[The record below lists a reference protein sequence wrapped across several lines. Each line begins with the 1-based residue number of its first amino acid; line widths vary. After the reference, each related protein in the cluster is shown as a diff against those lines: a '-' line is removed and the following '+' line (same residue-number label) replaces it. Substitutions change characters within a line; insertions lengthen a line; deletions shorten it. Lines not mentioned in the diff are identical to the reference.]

1 MATQRLDNTEALK
14 RLRLFNEK
22 AQELRSYSFIDKAL
36 HRDAG
41 VTVHFDGEKKTI
53 EAKRVGADKEA
64 RAAMCLVLR
73 FFLQP
78 RDNIELSQVA
88 ELYQSLPVRA
98 QDRHWVCENLK
109 IVDAFLDRETG
120 LALNNKPITYR
131 AVRDTFLYGDQAH
144 ANADK
149 RIVLETW
156 KEVGPVY
163 SVLENFFEQ
172 AVCETIRY
180 ILWLAAMNVDTI
192 KALEQLGPS

>member
-1 MATQRLDNTEALK
+1 MATQSLDNTEALK

-22 AQELRSYSFIDKAL
+22 AQELQSYSFIDKAL
-36 HRDAG
+36 HRDTG
-41 VTVHFDGEKKTI
+41 VTVHFDCEKKTI

-78 RDNIELSQVA
+78 RDGIELHQIA
-88 ELYQSLPVRA
+88 ELYQSIPA
-98 QDRHWVCENLK
+98 KDEDRHRVCENLK
-109 IVDAFLDRETG
+109 MLDAFLDRETV
-120 LALNNKPITYR
+120 LALNNEPITYR

-149 RIVLETW
+149 RIMFEMW
-156 KEVGPVY
+156 KVGPIY
-163 SVLENFFEQ
+163 SVFESFFEY
-172 AVCETIRY
+172 AVGETIRY
-180 ILWLAAMNVDTI
+180 ILWLAAMNVDRI